1 MGFCDIVWRYYFT
14 GLFFT
19 VFKNMSKIYYMY
31 LHLTMDL
38 GREGKRR
45 GGEKGKGKRKRR
57 SYSAIDFS
65 PGISKNTN

>member
-14 GLFFT
+14 GLFFI
-19 VFKNMSKIYYMY
+19 VFKNMPKIYYMY

-38 GREGKRR
+38 GREEKGR
-45 GGEKGKGKRKRR
+45 GKGKGKKKGKRR
-57 SYSAIDFS
+57 SYIAIDFS